1 MVRLVVVVVIVV
13 NEEVVVMG
21 KDEMSVQR
29 IQLNEASPASRAG
42 SSDNV
47 GKRLLLLLVIL
58 SLSEKTT
65 SRECI
70 VVAHVKCLFSELLA
84 FINQR
89 GGLST
94 PHVAGLILIHCHHK
108 NSAWK
113 LLCPR
118 NVVPVVYVITV
129 FNSTYVRTGA
139 NTYGPYLS

>member
-29 IQLNEASPASRAG
+29 IQLNEANPASRAG
-42 SSDNV
+42 SNDNV
-47 GKRLLLLLVIL
+47 RMRLLLLLVIL

-70 VVAHVKCLFSELLA
+70 VVAHVKCLFSELLE

-89 GGLST
+89 GLHASSGWLDPDSLS
-94 PHVAGLILIHCHHK
+94 P
-108 NSAWK
+108 
-113 LLCPR
+113 
-118 NVVPVVYVITV
+118 
-129 FNSTYVRTGA
+129 
-139 NTYGPYLS
+139 